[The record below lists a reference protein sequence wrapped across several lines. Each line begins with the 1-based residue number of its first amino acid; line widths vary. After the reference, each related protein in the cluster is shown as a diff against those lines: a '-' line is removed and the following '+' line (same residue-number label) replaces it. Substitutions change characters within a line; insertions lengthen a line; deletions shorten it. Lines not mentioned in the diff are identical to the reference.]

1 MKVHKYPDGSAYV
14 EYIPE
19 PYNNYAIIRINS
31 YEDLW
36 HLTQYVDAA
45 NHNGIIPNI
54 IIPCLLDG
62 QADRRFESNQ
72 SPGLKLIC
80 KHLNS
85 LKAKFKIFHPHNAEV
100 VEALIDNV
108 EIVDNYSFILNVLWD
123 IKNNDLDRYPVV
135 MKDEYDHTYI
145 GSIPY
150 DSRIKDNLVLLAPDA
165 GAYKWITKVC
175 DKLKWKGQL
184 ISASKSRTYE
194 DGKTKLTQILN
205 EQDLGGKDVL
215 LIDDICI
222 GGRSAI
228 GLAKLLKSRN
238 VGKLYAAFSHITIPN
253 PDPELF
259 ELFDHVYTTNSK
271 GLNYINTKS
280 FGEALNLTV
289 TTEF

>member
-1 MKVHKYPDGSAYV
+1 MKIHKYPDGSAYV
-14 EYIPE
+14 EWKPT
-19 PYNNYAIIRINS
+19 YNFYQKFRINS

-45 NHNGIIPNI
+45 NHNGERPNI

-62 QADRRFESNQ
+62 QADKRFESNQ

-85 LKAKFKIFHPHNAEV
+85 LRAHFKIFHPHNAEV
-100 VEALIDNV
+100 VEALIDSV
-108 EIVDNYSFILNVLWD
+108 EIVDNYSFIWDVLLN
-123 IKNNDLDRYPVV
+123 IKNDKTRYPVLLEDSFDV
-135 MKDEYDHTYI
+135 SLYGAYYDA
-145 GSIPY
+145 
-150 DSRIKDNLVLLAPDA
+150 RIKDNLVLLAPDA

-238 VGKLYAAFSHITIPN
+238 AGKLYCAFSHMTIPN

-259 ELFDHVYTTNSK
+259 ELFDHIYTTNSK
-271 GLNYINTKS
+271 GLNYIDEKLGTPK
-280 FGEALNLTV
+280 NLTV

>member
-1 MKVHKYPDGSAYV
+1 MKIHKYPDGSAYV
-14 EYIPE
+14 EWE
-19 PYNNYAIIRINS
+19 PTYHFFQKFRINS

-45 NHNGIIPNI
+45 NHNGEKPNI

-62 QADRRFESNQ
+62 QADKRFESNQ

-85 LKAKFKIFHPHNAEV
+85 LKAHFKIFHPHNAEV
-100 VEALIDNV
+100 VESLIDNV

-123 IKNNDLDRYPVV
+123 IKKNDLDRYPVLLNDSFDV
-135 MKDEYDHTYI
+135 TLHGTY
-145 GSIPY
+145 Y
-150 DSRIKDNLVLLAPDA
+150 DSRIKDNLIILAPDA
-165 GAYKWITKVC
+165 GAYKWITKIC

-194 DGKTKLTQILN
+194 NNESKLTQILN
-205 EQDLGGKDVL
+205 EQDLQGKDVL
-215 LIDDICI
+215 IIDDICI
-222 GGRSAI
+222 GGRSVI

-238 VGKLYAAFSHITIPN
+238 VGKLYCAFSHMTIPN

-259 ELFDHVYTTNSK
+259 ELFDRVYTTNSK
-271 GLNYINTKS
+271 GLDYINTKTS
-280 FGEALNLTV
+280 EKPKNLTV
-289 TTEF
+289 IIEF